1 MIDEKPKEIIEDDYI
16 YFTEYDVEMAEY
28 ERIFNLTGTYP
39 F

>member
-1 MIDEKPKEIIEDDYI
+1 MIDEKPNEIEGDYI